1 MTRLNT
7 SNPIDRRESETR
19 EKQLDVAIPEEI
31 EEMDDDKNALK
42 QQRIACTIFRNE
54 VMDLYRN
61 VDNNIHKDIMMRDVE
76 ATMVL
81 KDAIEYEMEQLRQ
94 ERIGLQSS
102 KRLLTEE
109 RALLEKE
116 KLQFKKDKSS
126 LQIEKME
133 AIKERREARLDR
145 AITRKERLCDIE
157 ERTAHRKLRQ
167 DIIEETENVNWDRE
181 QARYERKLAQDES
194 ENLRIKR
201 HELLEERE
209 NCLRSKQEIRKEEET
224 VRAERDAAREERNES
239 RLIMERTQLLRDR
252 DAASSTS
259 KIVGPALISSDEPA
273 NTLPVHRKRKY
284 STQETG
290 PGENEE
296 DVMDEEVVFSCQFCN
311 RKFSYKVVRDN
322 HESRVHY

>member
-1 MTRLNT
+1 MQH
-7 SNPIDRRESETR
+7 E
-19 EKQLDVAIPEEI
+19 VGIPEEN
-31 EEMDDDKNALK
+31 EMDDDKKDLK
-42 QQRIACTIFRNE
+42 QQSIACTTFRNE

-61 VDNNIHKDIMMRDVE
+61 FDNNFQKDIMMRDVE
-76 ATMVL
+76 ATKVL
-81 KDAIEYEMEQLRQ
+81 KDSIEYEMEQLRQ
-94 ERIGLQSS
+94 ERIGLQNS

-109 RALLEKE
+109 RSLFAKE
-116 KLQFKKDKSS
+116 KLQFHKDQSS
-126 LQIEKME
+126 MQIEKME
-133 AIKERREARLDR
+133 AIKERREARQDR

-157 ERTAHRKLRQ
+157 ERIAHRKLRQ
-167 DIIEETENVNWDRE
+167 DIIEEIENVNWDRE

-194 ENLRIKR
+194 ESLRIKR

-209 NCLRSKQEIRKEEET
+209 MLLRSKQQIRKEEET
-224 VRAERDAAREERNES
+224 LRAERDAAREERNES
-239 RLIMERTQLLRDR
+239 RLITERTQLLRDR

-259 KIVGPALISSDEPA
+259 TVKDPCLLSSDRSA
-273 NTLPVHRKRKY
+273 NTLPVPVNKKRKC
-284 STQETG
+284 SSHESG